1 MKTMLIIIAGAIAGT
16 TTEGDPNGY
25 TLADAPEGFD
35 GDLSALEYDEATGKA
50 VFSLAGAKARR
61 IAAIKAEA
69 AAHLA
74 ASAWKLQRASE
85 REKAGWLQ
93 LADVAAVLAEREA
106 VRRSSDAAEAAVLAL
121 TDVAAVRAFTW
132 APDAVAVPAP
142 RLLTHERFIQ
152 RFTPAEWEAMTAAA
166 RANPAMDAWMRR
178 FTLATFVNLDDPA
191 TAAGVQALEMAGILA
206 AGRAAEVLTAPL
218 QPEETA

>member
-1 MKTMLIIIAGAIAGT
+1 MKTMLIIIAGAVAGT
-16 TTEGDPNGY
+16 TTPGDPNGY
-25 TLADAPEGFD
+25 TLVDVPEGFD
-35 GDLSALEYDEATGKA
+35 GDLSAVEYDAQAGA
-50 VFSLAGAKARR
+50 ARLSLAGVKARR

-69 AAHLA
+69 ATHLA

-93 LADVAAVLAEREA
+93 LADVATVLAEREA
-106 VRRSSDAAEAAVLAL
+106 VRRSSDAAEAAVQALA
-121 TDVAAVRAFTW
+121 DVAAVQAFTW

-166 RANPAMDAWMRR
+166 RANAAMDAWMRR
-178 FTLATFVNLDDPA
+178 FTLATFVSLDDPA
-191 TAAGVQALEMAGILA
+191 TAAGVRALELAGILA
-206 AGRAAEVLTAPL
+206 AGRADEILTAPL

>member
-1 MKTMLIIIAGAIAGT
+1 MLIIQDGAVIGT
-16 TTEGDPNGY
+16 TTPVDPNGY
-25 TLADAPEGFD
+25 TLVDAPEGFD
-35 GDLSALEYDEATGKA
+35 GDLSTIDYDDAAGVATL
-50 VFSLAGAKARR
+50 SLAGVQARR

-74 ASAWKLQRASE
+74 SAAWKLERATE
-85 REKAGWLQ
+85 REKAGWVQ

-132 APDAVAVPAP
+132 VPDAVQVPAP
-142 RLLTHERFIQ
+142 RLLTHEQFIQ
-152 RFTPAEWEAMTAAA
+152 RFAASEWEAMTTAA
-166 RANPAMDAWMRR
+166 RTNAAMDAWMRR

-191 TAAGVQALEMAGILA
+191 TAAGVQALELAAILA
-206 AGRAAEVLTAPL
+206 SGRASEVLQNP
-218 QPEETA
+218 